1 MADKQEFSKLSVSLL
16 FDTSEFEYELKNVQK
31 LLRTSGRAMQ
41 NVGRDLTIGLS
52 VPLGLATKAIVD
64 TATTFEYQK
73 ARVQAISGASSRS
86 FTMLQKTAEDLGA
99 STIYTATSVGELQ
112 EEFAKLGFVS
122 SEIVAVTEST
132 LSLAQVTGADL
143 SRAAEIA
150 GSTLRTFGME
160 ANEVGTVN
168 DIVATAI
175 SKSALD
181 FESFAETMKYA
192 GAEAAINGISIQEL
206 GAAMGVLA
214 NRGVKGS
221 IAGTR
226 LRMIFS
232 KLAKEGGNVHEKF
245 LDLIN
250 GNVTMTEA
258 IARFGVRA
266 AAAVPVLQ
274 QNREEFFALETA
286 MLQSAGT
293 LSAMQKVMD
302 DTSYSVQRRLI
313 SALEN
318 LSIQFGKVILPVVN
332 VFLEVLIAVVN
343 GIAMMPAPLKGVVVA
358 IGAFAMVLGPA
369 IYLMGTFRLRM
380 VEISMMAPKMGRAIS
395 LAFGPYGIAAA
406 AVVGLIAGFVGMAS
420 KQEKFIALTEKIK
433 DAQATAAEA
442 SGKVLA
448 PIRRLIEEYGNVNT
462 SLERRAEIL
471 AELQR
476 SQPEYFG
483 DLNKEGT
490 TIDTLR
496 SKYEEL
502 SKAIINKAKAQ
513 AFAGKV
519 KEVEAEAA
527 VLIGQQV
534 EAQIALDDIAKR
546 AAAGETG
553 FAPYEKTSTVG
564 AGGLMIGTGGKETV
578 DPKSAAKRRLQKVL
592 DENQVALD
600 ALDNQL
606 ALFLGKAKEFGLT
619 YDDIFGKG
627 GGGGNGGGGDGT
639 ATTKQADAMAQL
651 AKDMFLVNEQV
662 RILNIPPEKAA
673 EGRLKAYQ
681 RALRGLINAAGE
693 GENVEENLKRI
704 SDGIQ
709 AHGGVLKN
717 IKDDIET
724 QKELNKVMESTKTV
738 MDRVS
743 ETLGRISQT
752 DSITELQLNL
762 RQLQKDYNKLG
773 EKVRILDQLGLQSD
787 WANAA
792 RNQYVELGA
801 AIDATSQKIEKLTA
815 IQSALVNGIYEAA
828 AAGASAAA
836 SQKGIGRAMVDS
848 IAQTT
853 SALIRQLYVQAALKS
868 IQEKGFTLGLVALG
882 IGAGVLSGFLNSIPK
897 LAAGGIAVGPQ
908 LAMVGDNR
916 SGREA
921 IIPLE
926 KLPGLMQKMGGGGT
940 GRLYGT
946 IEGYDLVLTNERN
959 NRFLQRLSR

>member
-1 MADKQEFSKLSVSLL
+1 MANEQEFSKLSVSLL

-52 VPLGLATKAIVD
+52 VPLGLATRAIVD
-64 TATTFEYQK
+64 TATTFEYQM

-86 FTMLQKTAEDLGA
+86 FGMLQKNAEDLGA
-99 STIYTATSVGELQ
+99 STIFTATSVGELQ

-192 GAEAAINGISIQEL
+192 GSEAAINGISIQEL
-206 GAAMGVLA
+206 AAAMGVLA

-274 QNREEFFALETA
+274 QNRDEFFALETA

-293 LSAMQKVMD
+293 LSAMQKIMD
-302 DTSYSVQRRLI
+302 DTSFSVQRRLI

-318 LSIQFGKVILPVVN
+318 LSIQFGKVILPIVN
-332 VFLEVLIAVVN
+332 TFLEVIIAVIN
-343 GIAMMPAPLKGVVVA
+343 GLSMMPAPLKGVVVA
-358 IGAFAMVLGPA
+358 IGGLAIVLGPA

-380 VEISMMAPKMGRAIS
+380 VEISQMAPKMGRAIS
-395 LAFGPYGIAAA
+395 LAFGPYGLAIA
-406 AVVGLIAGFVGMAS
+406 AVVGLIAGFVSLAG
-420 KQEKFIALTEKIK
+420 KQEKFVALSDKIK

-448 PIRRLIEEYGNVNT
+448 PIRRLIGEYENT
-462 SLERRAEIL
+462 NTTLERRAEIL
-471 AELQR
+471 AELKR
-476 SQPEYFG
+476 SQPDYFG
-483 DLNKEGT
+483 DLDEEGT
-490 TIDTLR
+490 NVQTLKER
-496 SKYEEL
+496 YEDL
-502 SKAIINKAKAQ
+502 TKAIINKAKAQ
-513 AFAGKV
+513 AFAGKI

-527 VLIGQQV
+527 ILIGQQV
-534 EAQIALDDIAKR
+534 DAEIQLEDIAKR
-546 AAAGETG
+546 AAAGEEG
-553 FAPYEKTSTVG
+553 FAPRFVKGSQKS
-564 AGGLMIGTGGKETV
+564 GLPDRTV
-578 DPKSAAKRRLQKVL
+578 DPQLLVKESLNKVL
-592 DENQVALD
+592 ADNQAALD

-606 ALFLGKAKEFGLT
+606 ELFLGKAKEFGLT

-627 GGGGNGGGGDGT
+627 GGSGGDGGGDG
-639 ATTKQADAMAQL
+639 TTKQADAMAQL
-651 AKDMFLVNEQV
+651 AKDMFLVNEQI
-662 RILNIPPEKAA
+662 RLLNIPPEKVA
-673 EGRLKAYQ
+673 EQRLQAYQ

-693 GENVEENLKRI
+693 GENVEQNLKRVAY
-704 SDGIQ
+704 GIQ
-709 AHGGVLKN
+709 THGNVLKN

-724 QKELNKVMESTKTV
+724 QEELNKAMEKTNTV
-738 MDRVS
+738 MGRVS
-743 ETLGRISQT
+743 NTLGMISES
-752 DSITELQLNL
+752 DSIVELQLYL
-762 RQLQKDYNKLG
+762 RQLQRDYAKLG
-773 EKVRILDQLGLQSD
+773 EVVRIVNELGLQTD

-792 RNQYVELGA
+792 REMYKNLGQQ
-801 AIDATSQKIEKLTA
+801 IQDTTTKIEKLTA
-815 IQSALVNGIYEAA
+815 KQNALVNGIFNVAQAGAA
-828 AAGASAAA
+828 AAAQQEAV
-836 SQKGIGRAMVDS
+836 GRAMINS

-853 SALIRQLYVQAALKS
+853 SALLRQLYVETAIKS
-868 IQEKGFTLGLVALG
+868 IREKGFTLGLAALG
-882 IGAGVLSGFLNSIPK
+882 IGAGILSGFLNSIPQ
-897 LAAGGIAVGPQ
+897 LASGGIAIGPQ
-908 LAMVGDNR
+908 LAVVGDNR

-926 KLPGLMQKMGGGGT
+926 KLPGLMQKMGGAGT

-959 NRFLQRLSR
+959 NRFLQRHSR

>member
-1 MADKQEFSKLSVSLL
+1 MANEQEFSKLSVSLL

-52 VPLGLATKAIVD
+52 VPLGLATRAIVD
-64 TATTFEYQK
+64 TATTFEYQM

-86 FTMLQKTAEDLGA
+86 FGMLQKNAEDLGA
-99 STIYTATSVGELQ
+99 STIFTATSVGELQ

-192 GAEAAINGISIQEL
+192 GSEAAINGISIQEL
-206 GAAMGVLA
+206 AAAMGVLA

-274 QNREEFFALETA
+274 QNRDEFFALETA

-293 LSAMQKVMD
+293 LSAMQKIMD
-302 DTSYSVQRRLI
+302 DTSFSVQRRLI

-318 LSIQFGKVILPVVN
+318 LSIQFGKVILPIVN
-332 VFLEVLIAVVN
+332 TFLEVIIAVIN
-343 GIAMMPAPLKGVVVA
+343 GLSMMPAPLKGVVVA
-358 IGAFAMVLGPA
+358 IGGLAIVLGPA

-380 VEISMMAPKMGRAIS
+380 VEISQMAPKMGRAIS
-395 LAFGPYGIAAA
+395 LAFGPYGLAIA
-406 AVVGLIAGFVGMAS
+406 AVVGLIAGFVSLAG
-420 KQEKFIALTEKIK
+420 KQEKFVALSDKIK

-448 PIRRLIEEYGNVNT
+448 PIRRLIGEYENT
-462 SLERRAEIL
+462 NTTLERRAEIL
-471 AELQR
+471 AELKR
-476 SQPEYFG
+476 SQPDYFG
-483 DLNKEGT
+483 DLDEEGT
-490 TIDTLR
+490 NVQTLKER
-496 SKYEEL
+496 YEDL
-502 SKAIINKAKAQ
+502 TKAIINKAKAQ
-513 AFAGKV
+513 AFAGKI

-527 VLIGQQV
+527 ILIGQQV
-534 EAQIALDDIAKR
+534 DAEIQLEDIAKR
-546 AAAGETG
+546 AAAGEEG
-553 FAPYEKTSTVG
+553 FAPRFVKGSQKS
-564 AGGLMIGTGGKETV
+564 GLPDRTV
-578 DPKSAAKRRLQKVL
+578 DPQLLVKESLNKVL
-592 DENQVALD
+592 ADNQAALD

-606 ALFLGKAKEFGLT
+606 ELFLGKAKEFGLT

-627 GGGGNGGGGDGT
+627 GGSGGDGGGDG
-639 ATTKQADAMAQL
+639 TTKQADAMAQL
-651 AKDMFLVNEQV
+651 AKDMFLVNEQI
-662 RILNIPPEKAA
+662 RLLNIPPEKVA
-673 EGRLKAYQ
+673 EQRLQAYQ

-693 GENVEENLKRI
+693 GENVEQNLKRVAY
-704 SDGIQ
+704 GIQ
-709 AHGGVLKN
+709 THGNVLKN

-724 QKELNKVMESTKTV
+724 QEELNKAMEKTNTV
-738 MDRVS
+738 MGRVS
-743 ETLGRISQT
+743 NTLGMISES
-752 DSITELQLNL
+752 DSIVELQLYL
-762 RQLQKDYNKLG
+762 RQLQRDYAKLG
-773 EKVRILDQLGLQSD
+773 EVVRIVNELGLQTD

-792 RNQYVELGA
+792 REMYKNLGQQ
-801 AIDATSQKIEKLTA
+801 IQDTTTKIEKLTA
-815 IQSALVNGIYEAA
+815 KQNALVNGIFNVAQAGAA
-828 AAGASAAA
+828 AAAQQEAV
-836 SQKGIGRAMVDS
+836 GRAMINS

-853 SALIRQLYVQAALKS
+853 SALLR
-868 IQEKGFTLGLVALG
+868 
-882 IGAGVLSGFLNSIPK
+882 
-897 LAAGGIAVGPQ
+897 
-908 LAMVGDNR
+908 
-916 SGREA
+916 
-921 IIPLE
+921 
-926 KLPGLMQKMGGGGT
+926 
-940 GRLYGT
+940 
-946 IEGYDLVLTNERN
+946 
-959 NRFLQRLSR
+959 

>member
-1 MADKQEFSKLSVSLL
+1 MANEQEFSKLSVSLL

-52 VPLGLATKAIVD
+52 VPLALATRAIVD
-64 TATTFEYQK
+64 TATTFEYQM

-86 FTMLQKTAEDLGA
+86 FGMLQKNAEDLGA
-99 STIYTATSVGELQ
+99 STIFTATSVGELQ

-160 ANEVGTVN
+160 ANDVGVVN

-192 GAEAAINGISIQEL
+192 GSEAAINGISIQEL

-274 QNREEFFALETA
+274 QNRDEFFALETA

-293 LSAMQKVMD
+293 LAAMQKIMD
-302 DTSYSVQRRLI
+302 DTSFSVQRRLI

-318 LSIQFGKVILPVVN
+318 LSIQVGKVILPVVN
-332 VFLEVLIAVVN
+332 AFLEVLIAVVN
-343 GIAMMPAPLKGVVVA
+343 GISMMPAPLQGVVVA
-358 IGAFAMVLGPA
+358 IGGLAIVLGPA

-380 VEISMMAPKMGRAIS
+380 VEISQMAPKMGRAIS
-395 LAFGPYGIAAA
+395 LAFGPYGIAIA
-406 AVVGLIAGFVGMAS
+406 AVVGLIAGFVSLAR
-420 KQEKFIALTEKIK
+420 KQEKFVALSDKIK
-433 DAQATAAEA
+433 DAQTTAAEA

-448 PIRRLIEEYGNVNT
+448 PIRRLIGEYENT
-462 SLERRAEIL
+462 NTTLERRAEIL

-476 SQPEYFG
+476 AQPDYFG
-483 DLNKEGT
+483 DLDKEGT
-490 TIDTLR
+490 NVETLR
-496 SKYEEL
+496 GRYEEL
-502 SKAIINKAKAQ
+502 TKAIINKAKAQ
-513 AFAGKV
+513 AFAGKI

-527 VLIGQQV
+527 ILIGQQV
-534 EAQIALDDIAKR
+534 DAELQLEDIAKR
-546 AAAGETG
+546 AAAGEAG
-553 FAPYEKTSTVG
+553 FAPFETSVFSEEDGSRKIMADPQYEVKL
-564 AGGLMIGTGGKETV
+564 GL
-578 DPKSAAKRRLQKVL
+578 KRLL
-592 DENQVALD
+592 DDNQAALD

-606 ALFLGKAKEFGLT
+606 QLFLGKAKEFGLT

-627 GGGGNGGGGDGT
+627 GGSGGDGEGDG
-639 ATTKQADAMAQL
+639 TTKQADAMAKLRKQL
-651 AKDMFLVNEQV
+651 ALIYEEQTRLGESPLEATQKRVKAFTTAFKELVM
-662 RILNIPPEKAA
+662 ASA
-673 EGRLKAYQ
+673 
-681 RALRGLINAAGE
+681 E
-693 GENVEENLKRI
+693 GENVSVNMEMVTRILKKLRGELSGLDEEADAIKAFRKQMDKLNTVLASIDATTRRITGDANIEELRQQLRNL
-704 SDGIQ
+704 
-709 AHGGVLKN
+709 
-717 IKDDIET
+717 
-724 QKELNKVMESTKTV
+724 
-738 MDRVS
+738 
-743 ETLGRISQT
+743 QT
-752 DSITELQLNL
+752 DYRKLGNSITDMERQSDPNL
-762 RQLQKDYNKLG
+762 Y
-773 EKVRILDQLGLQSD
+773 ILDQMKDKYAELGDTIGKTALQIATLVTKQRLATDGALDLGS
-787 WANAA
+787 AM
-792 RNQYVELGA
+792 GA
-801 AIDATSQKIEKLTA
+801 AIA
-815 IQSALVNGIYEAA
+815 NGENV
-828 AAGASAAA
+828 
-836 SQKGIGRAMVDS
+836 GR
-848 IAQTT
+848 
-853 SALIRQLYVQAALKS
+853 AALKS
-868 IQEKGFTLGLVALG
+868 SAATIAALTREIYLLWAKNVLMDPGSVTNPYAKLALFG
-882 IGAGVLSGFLNSIPK
+882 IGAGVISGYLNNIPM
-897 LAAGGIAVGPQ
+897 LAQGGIAIGPQ
-908 LAMVGDNR
+908 LAVVGDNR

-926 KLPGLMQKMGGGGT
+926 KLPGLMQKMGGAGT

-959 NRFLQRLSR
+959 NRFLQRHSR